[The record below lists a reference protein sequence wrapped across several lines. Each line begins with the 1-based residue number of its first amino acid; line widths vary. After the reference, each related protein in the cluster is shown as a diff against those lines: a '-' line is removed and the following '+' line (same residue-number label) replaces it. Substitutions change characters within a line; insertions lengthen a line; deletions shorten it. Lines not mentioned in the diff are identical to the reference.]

1 MRAGSTGHGC
11 DRHDRL
17 PPMSRRDLCLLIIL
31 SAVWGASFLFYRIA
45 APLVGP
51 IVLAEGRT
59 LIASVALV
67 PLLRRQHWSAIAR
80 LWKPLLLL
88 GLVNGAL
95 PYSMIAYAQI
105 TLTAPV
111 ASILNA
117 STAIFTGIIAFFVLH
132 ESLPPKRVAGL
143 AIGVVG
149 VAVVVGLS
157 GYSPTHR
164 FWLAVGAMTLA
175 SLSYAIAG
183 VFSGRLK
190 GEQPLVLATGQLLFG
205 SALLGPLTVSRI
217 PKAHFTGAAVWSM
230 LALGL
235 LSTAF
240 AYVLYFRLI
249 ASAGPTNTLSLTLIV
264 PVFGT
269 FWSWLF
275 RGESITIGAAVGALI
290 IAVGVILV
298 TGIRLPSRFIPTKTL
313 R

>member
-1 MRAGSTGHGC
+1 
-11 DRHDRL
+11 
-17 PPMSRRDLCLLIIL
+17 MSRRDLAFLIIL

-59 LIASVALV
+59 LIASVALI
-67 PLLRRQHWSAIAR
+67 PLLRRSHWAAIAR
-80 LWKPLLLL
+80 LWRPLLLL

-95 PYSMIAYAQI
+95 PYSLIAYAQI
-105 TLTAPV
+105 TLSAPV

-143 AIGVVG
+143 AIGIIG

-164 FWLAVGAMTLA
+164 FWLAVGAMTVA
-175 SLSYAIAG
+175 SLSYAVAG

-190 GEQPLVLATGQLLFG
+190 GEEPLALAGGQLLFG
-205 SALLGPLTVSRI
+205 SALLGPIVVPRLSD
-217 PKAHFTGAAVWSM
+217 AHFTTATVWSM
-230 LALGL
+230 VALGL

-275 RGESITIGAAVGALI
+275 RGESITVGAGLGALI

-298 TGIRLPSRFIPTKTL
+298 TGIRLPSRLIPTRTP